1 MSTKVFKKWD
11 IKDAVYGDIDENS
24 PLILIER
31 EYENQCILQD
41 RSTELYYRYI
51 LNETGTGAEYSFE
64 WEKEDIELTEVVK
77 VSKVIKAWVAVELGN
92 LNIK

>member
-1 MSTKVFKKWD
+1 MNKKTFKKWD
-11 IKDAVYGDIDENS
+11 IKDAVYGDIDKNS

-51 LNETGTGAEYSFE
+51 LNETGIGAEYSFE
-64 WEKEDIELTEVVK
+64 WEGDDIELTEVINTVR
-77 VSKVIKAWVAVELGN
+77 VIKVWVDKVTEVPER
-92 LNIK
+92 